1 MFDVFGVLAEV
12 DVTRDRGKFS
22 ARGSVIL
29 LLM

>member
-1 MFDVFGVLAEV
+1 MFDVFGISAEV

-22 ARGSVIL
+22 ARSNMTS

>member
-1 MFDVFGVLAEV
+1 MFDIFGVSAEV

-22 ARGSVIL
+22 ARSSVTS